1 MANRRNL
8 SHADIANLREVS
20 DSEELS
26 EYENYT
32 SDEIESESS
41 DNDFDTDI
49 QQMNYKGSLQ
59 SKNREI
65 KWKLD
70 PLTHSSQSTVANIV
84 KPTPG
89 VTRYAKAR
97 ISDVKS
103 AFEVVLNS
111 TIENEIINM
120 TNIAR

>member
-8 SHADIANLREVS
+8 SDADISIEAS
-20 DSEELS
+20 DSEEVS
-26 EYENYT
+26 EYENHA

-49 QQMNYKGSLQ
+49 QQMNYKGSIQ

-70 PLTHSSQSTVANIV
+70 PLPHSSQSTAANTI
-84 KPTPG
+84 KTTPG
-89 VTRYAKAR
+89 SQHMQRQGYQT
-97 ISDVKS
+97 
-103 AFEVVLNS
+103 
-111 TIENEIINM
+111 
-120 TNIAR
+120 